1 MIPGSKV
8 LWNSNSTVTLVWGLD
23 KWENHQSSQQSMS
36 FTKNKMFI
44 FGARE
49 VIFCTETSMIQCSL

>member
-1 MIPGSKV
+1 MIPGSEV

-36 FTKNKMFI
+36 FTKMNCYLL
-44 FGARE
+44 GVGEPGR
-49 VIFCTETSMIQCSL
+49 